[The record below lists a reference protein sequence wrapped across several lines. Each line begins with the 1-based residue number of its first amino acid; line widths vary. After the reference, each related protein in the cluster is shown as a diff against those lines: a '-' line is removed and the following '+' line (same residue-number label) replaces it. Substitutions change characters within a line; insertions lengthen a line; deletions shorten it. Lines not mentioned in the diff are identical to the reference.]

1 MIMDRINKMSLFV
14 GGYFFFSSMKGKAAM
29 LIRDMDITTLMIHL
43 EEVEEDKLSNIE
55 EFKDKR
61 VNTFRN
67 ELR

>member
-43 EEVEEDKLSNIE
+43 
-55 EFKDKR
+55 
-61 VNTFRN
+61 
-67 ELR
+67 